1 MEPTW
6 WTASVHET
14 CFDEPRNVQSSAQMT
29 QLSTPA
35 RGCKEKWNVASRS
48 STWTVLFTDL
58 AGSTELRSGIGET
71 TFRVLRHRHD
81 GLLSS
86 KGWLLRFQR
95 ARSHGRRLVL
105 RRPSL
110 P

>member
-1 MEPTW
+1 
-6 WTASVHET
+6 
-14 CFDEPRNVQSSAQMT
+14 
-29 QLSTPA
+29 
-35 RGCKEKWNVASRS
+35 
-48 STWTVLFTDL
+48 VLFTDL
-58 AGSTELRSGIGET
+58 AGATELRSRIGET

-81 GLLSS
+81 GLLREVVVQYRGEAVKFLGDGVMQFTTVGELPS